1 MGVFVISPLPSL
13 LLEPLQTA
21 GLLRSTDIAPL
32 LRYYEPIR
40 HPLAVPRFPGLAG
53 YTVPCSA
60 DFAAGRGGLLQ
71 LLGASLSSC
80 CRYYPAR
87 VSRRIGQIATLHA
100 AFAPLPRARPLGSI
114 FSGPPVR
121 LLSLRPDDLLP
132 IPRMALSIDFQD
144 SVSFLP
150 TIQATGLLTLAPA
163 GLTPAEYT
171 SLSWTYGNEYWFPP
185 QWYRRVVSCRPPNPV

>member
-1 MGVFVISPLPSL
+1 M
-13 LLEPLQTA
+13 LLESVQTV
-21 GLLRSTDIAPL
+21 GPLRSTDITPL
-32 LRYYEPIR
+32 LRYCGPVR
-40 HPLAVPRFPGLAG
+40 HPLAVPRLPGCAG

-80 CRYYPAR
+80 CRYYPAG
-87 VSRRIGQIATLHA
+87 VSRRIGQIATVHA
-100 AFAPLPRARPLGSI
+100 AFAPFPRARPPGLI

-121 LLSLRPDDLLP
+121 LLSLRPDDSLP

-144 SVSFLP
+144 SVSFLL
-150 TIQATGLLTLAPA
+150 TIQATGLLTFAPT

-171 SLSWTYGNEYWFPP
+171 SLRWTCGNGCWFPP
-185 QWYRRVVSCRPPNPV
+185 PWYRRATACHLPDQVGWRPGLQPD